1 MTNLSIRSVDRL
13 NGKVLIEFSNGS
25 MGLFDARFLIDNISR
40 NGNRDVTV
48 SEPMPK
54 KKAAAKRK

>member
-1 MTNLSIRSVDRL
+1 MANLRIRSVDLL

-25 MGLFDARFLIDNISR
+25 TGLFDAQFLIDNISR

-48 SEPMPK
+48 CEPMPK
-54 KKAAAKRK
+54 KKAAKRK